1 MKRLKRK
8 NMKILAIVLFI
19 IMAINGCGN
28 ADSSRQTAKSKT
40 KPEKKV
46 QEDVTASTED
56 TSDLKYLELTEIAD
70 LYGDKAMYPVYAP
83 KGHSN
88 ENGYIY
94 YSDHGFT
101 FFASAMDFGS
111 NEYLIETLEDSIE
124 FEIEEW
130 TEENSEYRDVEA
142 GEMQKNGEDRYQLIT
157 SKKEDL
163 YGTPYEV
170 KHFYYLSVQKNGSG
184 VLWDLLLLE
193 AYADSETDL
202 IIDELAECYHIDPDI
217 MKIDGEWAAANEK
230 RLNEE
235 GLAEKDTASS
245 LPQTV
250 LWFNA
255 TYAPLTQS
263 NGLNWEVV
271 SGMEPTESNKTLNK
285 FLLSRDW
292 EIEDEASA
300 METIES
306 LKENGHRAKCR
317 EFMEE
322 LDKLGIL
329 DEKNEEIFLQE
340 LMESGIEENLYR
352 YVIAYQMHRS
362 GLDADYIAAWD
373 LCRVNQLYADFYIC
387 GYMTYEDAMDASLEN
402 SLILQN
408 MYSSWE
414 DLVQAYLVGYQFWRS
429 DPMLTDDSP
438 TKERYQ
444 CYLELLEMEDGPY
457 TLDWNMELKKSW

>member
-8 NMKILAIVLFI
+8 EMKILAIVLLI
-19 IMAINGCGN
+19 IMATSGCKN
-28 ADSSRQTAKSKT
+28 AGSSKQTAKSKT

-46 QEDVTASTED
+46 QEDATASAED
-56 TSDLKYLELTEIAD
+56 TSGLKYLELTEIAD
-70 LYGDKAMYPVYAP
+70 LYGDKCMYPVYAP

-88 ENGYIY
+88 ENGYIF
-94 YSDHGFT
+94 YSDHGLT

-111 NEYLIETLEDSIE
+111 NEYLMETLENSIE

-142 GEMQKNGEDRYQLIT
+142 GEMQKNGEDRYQIIT

-170 KHFYYLSVQKNGSG
+170 KHIYYMNVQKNGSG
-184 VLWDLLLLE
+184 VQWDLLLLE
-193 AYADSETDL
+193 ANADSETDL

-230 RLNEE
+230 RLSEE
-235 GLAEKDTASS
+235 GLAEKETTAT

-263 NGLNWEVV
+263 NGLDWKVV
-271 SGMEPTESNKTLNK
+271 SGMEPSESNKTLNK

-317 EFMEE
+317 ECMEK

-329 DEKNEEIFLQE
+329 NEKNEEIFLQK

-352 YVIAYQMHRS
+352 YVIAYELHRS

-387 GYMTYEDAMDASLEN
+387 EYMTYEDAIDASLEN

-438 TKERYQ
+438 TRQRYQ